1 MLTDPGVI
9 FFFFFCTWVVN
20 YFQVRQSQMAQTF
33 LELIKMIVPAS
44 EIYQSNT
51 TVAFTMVTSQP
62 VASALLMGDVESTN

>member
-1 MLTDPGVI
+1 
-9 FFFFFCTWVVN
+9 
-20 YFQVRQSQMAQTF
+20 MAQTF
-33 LELIKMIVPAS
+33 LELVKMIVPAS